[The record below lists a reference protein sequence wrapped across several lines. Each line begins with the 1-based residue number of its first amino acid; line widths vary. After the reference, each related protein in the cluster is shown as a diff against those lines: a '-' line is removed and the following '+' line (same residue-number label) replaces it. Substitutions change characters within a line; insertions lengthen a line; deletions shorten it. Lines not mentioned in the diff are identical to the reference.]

1 MPSDSRKQGTQR
13 ASLAGAEQDDRQFLT
28 FTLGEE
34 DYGVDILKVQEI
46 RGWSRVRPLPNAP
59 PHILGVLHLRGTII
73 PVVDMRQRF
82 GLEPAEVDRTTVI
95 IILRVET
102 GAGGRHV
109 GIVVDQ
115 VDDVKAIPRQEI
127 RTTPDLG
134 THVDTRYI
142 EGIAAR
148 EEHMLMLLDADR
160 LFGTDELTRMAQLAG
175 QSDNETER

>member
-1 MPSDSRKQGTQR
+1 MPSDSRKSGTQH
-13 ASLAGAEQDDRQFLT
+13 ASKVEMEQEERQFLT

-46 RGWSRVRPLPNAP
+46 RGWSKVRPLPNAP

-82 GLEPAEVDRTTVI
+82 GLEAAEVGRNTVI
-95 IILRVET
+95 IILRVEAGQ
-102 GAGGRHV
+102 GARHV
-109 GIVVDQ
+109 GIVVDR
-115 VDDVKAIPRQEI
+115 VDDVRAIPRQEI

-134 THVDTRYI
+134 SHVDTRYI

-148 EEHMLMLLDADR
+148 DEQMLMLLDADR
-160 LFGTDELTRMAQLAG
+160 LFGTDELTRMARLAG
-175 QSDNETER
+175 QSPNETER